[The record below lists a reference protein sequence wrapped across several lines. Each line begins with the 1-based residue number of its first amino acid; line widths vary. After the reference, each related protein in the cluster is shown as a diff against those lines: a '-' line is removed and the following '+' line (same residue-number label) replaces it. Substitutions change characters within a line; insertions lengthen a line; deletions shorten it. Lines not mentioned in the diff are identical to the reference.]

1 MCLPPSRDEQIDK
14 AVAVVVSK
22 IDYLAVGDFP
32 IRFGKPN
39 IALHAQPLALLVLD
53 DLIGLDGGAGIV
65 NLQFAD
71 CGNRVVGVVVS
82 DFGCLNEHRSI

>member
-1 MCLPPSRDEQIDK
+1 MCVFRRLETERIDK

-39 IALHAQPLALLVLD
+39 IALHAQPLALLV
-53 DLIGLDGGAGIV
+53 
-65 NLQFAD
+65 F
-71 CGNRVVGVVVS
+71 R
-82 DFGCLNEHRSI
+82 